1 MTLMDLELNHTEN
14 NVRNSEGSFV
24 ELNDGRILFIYSRFR
39 NSGTHD
45 HCTADLAECIYDPA
59 SGKWSEPEIVVE
71 NKALNVMSVSLLR
84 LQSGKIAFVYLED
97 TAVPVAP
104 TFSGSNE
111 SDGNF
116 AQEGS
121 DFVDCRP
128 WICFS
133 EDEGRTWSKA
143 SPITTIPPIYLIGN
157 NDRLI
162 QLKSG
167 RLLFPVCMY
176 PYKTYQGVAYCYISD
191 DEGLTW
197 RRSGQTC
204 YPPQWLGSGLAEPG
218 VIELADGTI
227 MMWARTSGGCQYKM
241 FSYDG
246 GDTWSVPMPASEF
259 LSSESPMSMK
269 RNPWT
274 NELIA
279 IWNDHDPRWGVAY
292 REGSWSRTPLVM
304 AYSQDEGKTWYGHT
318 LLESE
323 PNRGYCYTAMLF
335 SAQWKDRVL
344 LAYCRGADNGV
355 LKDMKINHVRMKK

>member
-59 SGKWSEPEIVVE
+59 S
-71 NKALNVMSVSLLR
+71 
-84 LQSGKIAFVYLED
+84 
-97 TAVPVAP
+97 
-104 TFSGSNE
+104 
-111 SDGNF
+111 
-116 AQEGS
+116 
-121 DFVDCRP
+121 
-128 WICFS
+128 
-133 EDEGRTWSKA
+133 
-143 SPITTIPPIYLIGN
+143 
-157 NDRLI
+157 
-162 QLKSG
+162 
-167 RLLFPVCMY
+167 
-176 PYKTYQGVAYCYISD
+176 
-191 DEGLTW
+191 
-197 RRSGQTC
+197 
-204 YPPQWLGSGLAEPG
+204 
-218 VIELADGTI
+218 
-227 MMWARTSGGCQYKM
+227 
-241 FSYDG
+241 
-246 GDTWSVPMPASEF
+246 EF

-274 NELIA
+274 NELVA
-279 IWNDHDPRWGVAY
+279 IWNDYDPRWGVAY

-304 AYSQDEGKTWYGHT
+304 AYSKDEGKTWYGHT

-344 LAYCRGADNGV
+344 PAYCRGADNGV